1 MGPWRQGAIAA
12 RPSAT
17 YKGYLMGGIA
27 WFSIPFTM
35 ATTLGLCGRALD
47 LPITIAESNNGLV
60 PPAVATHLL
69 GQGGSFLIL
78 LQLFMAVT
86 ASAASEQVGI
96 SSIVSYDIYKRYI
109 APNATGKQIVF
120 VARCSIFAWACISGC
135 LSIILNEL
143 KVRAGP
149 DGPCRPPLPIFPFF
163 FSRFVL
169 LNRFPL
175 VLLLLPVLRVDARR
189 LSPLTARRFVG
200 HGRSAWAGCTWLW
213 ATSSA
218 QPCSP
223 WPSPSR
229 GRTALRRARCWGRGS
244 APASRCSGG
253 ACAPTASARCCCPGG
268 RPKTAAFLPP
278 LCGCPPTLLISFTL
292 TPPWSVRLLR
302 GQVTAAVGNS
312 AAG

>member
-149 DGPCRPPLPIFPFF
+149 DGPCRPPLPVFPFF
-163 FSRFVL
+163 SSRFVL
-169 LNRFPL
+169 LNHFPL
-175 VLLLLPVLRVDARR
+175 V
-189 LSPLTARRFVG
+189 
-200 HGRSAWAGCTWLW
+200 
-213 ATSSA
+213 
-218 QPCSP
+218 PCS
-223 WPSPSR
+223 S
-229 GRTALRRARCWGRGS
+229 
-244 APASRCSGG
+244 
-253 ACAPTASARCCCPGG
+253 
-268 RPKTAAFLPP
+268 
-278 LCGCPPTLLISFTL
+278 CGCPAFLSSDRPPFRRPWQIGLGWVYLAMGNFIGSAVLPVAFAL
-292 TPPWSVRLLR
+292 TWKDCSAEGAMLGTWLGAGFSMLGWCLCANRL
-302 GQVTAAVGNS
+302 GQVLLPRRPP
-312 AAG
+312 